1 MIRISRLTIY
11 LLFLIVAVVACGG
24 GEETAVSPTPPPTP
38 MPPTATS
45 PPPTLPPPVLTL
57 NNTPVPP
64 TREPWRHFDSPEYGI
79 HLSQW
84 WRVDDL
90 FPQDLEAVNE
100 LGFGWVK
107 QTFAWRDIQSIEKQ
121 AFDWYRPDRIV
132 EQTEAAGLK
141 LLVRIDRQP
150 TWSVLSQEQI
160 TDNQPPTDYQD
171 FGDFCYALANR
182 FQGRIGAYQVWNE
195 PNLDREWGNQPPNPV
210 EYTALLRVC
219 YEGIKRGDP
228 NAIVISAGLAPT
240 GGPMPRA
247 MPDAEFLQ
255 GMYDA
260 GAADYFDVL
269 GLNAPGYK
277 APPELPPEEGL
288 QEQWGKHRWNT
299 FRHVEDMRNIMV
311 QHGDADKQIAI
322 LEMGWILEQ
331 EYHPEYEWFG
341 VTEQQQ
347 ADYLVGAYQYA
358 QENWQP
364 WIGLMTSLYF
374 ADSNWTAEQHE
385 QYWWSIVLPDGSRR
399 LAFDA
404 LKEMEK

>member
-1 MIRISRLTIY
+1 MGVI
-11 LLFLIVAVVACGG
+11 VACGG
-24 GEETAVSPTPPPTP
+24 VRETAVSPTPPPTP
-38 MPPTATS
+38 IPPTST
-45 PPPTLPPPVLTL
+45 PQPPTSLPPPVFTI
-57 NNTPVPP
+57 NNTPVPS
-64 TREPWRHFDSPEYGI
+64 TREPWRRFDSPEYGI

-107 QTFAWRDIQSIEKQ
+107 QTFAWRDIQPIEKSGY
-121 AFDWYRPDRIV
+121 DWYRPDRIV

-141 LLVRIDRQP
+141 LIVRIDRQP
-150 TWSVLSQEQI
+150 TWSVLPYMPQNDI
-160 TDNQPPTDYQD
+160 TENQPPGNYQD
-171 FGDFCYALANR
+171 FGDFCFELADR

-195 PNLDREWGNQPPNPV
+195 PNLDREWGEQTPNPA
-210 EYTALLRVC
+210 EYTDLLRVC

-240 GGPMPRA
+240 GGPMPQA
-247 MPDAEFLQ
+247 MPDADFLQ

-260 GAADYFDVL
+260 GAANYFDVL

-277 APPELPPEEGL
+277 APPELSPEEGL
-288 QEQWGKHRWNT
+288 QEEWGGFRWNT
-299 FRHVEDMRNIMV
+299 FRHVEDMRAIMV
-311 QHGDADKQIAI
+311 QNGDANKQVAI
-322 LEMGWILEQ
+322 LEMGWILQQEQ
-331 EYHPEYEWFG
+331 HPEYQWFG

-358 QENWQP
+358 RENWQP
-364 WIGLMTSLYF
+364 WIGLMTTLYF
-374 ADSNWTAEQHE
+374 ADSNWTAEQNE

-399 LAFDA
+399 LAFEA

>member
-90 FPQDLEAVNE
+90 FPQDLEAANE